1 MKELFGE
8 TERQPVTEEEFYSEQ
23 GEDSPYQFLGGE
35 LVVREPASE
44 VHEDLG
50 GFLIVV
56 TRIAFE
62 ERGGGVVLGG
72 RYPMRLDP
80 KWSPEPDVMVVGEE
94 RRHRIGPQRLE
105 GPADLVI
112 EVASPS
118 DVMRALRLKL
128 PRYHQARIP
137 EIWVID
143 PWLGS
148 VRAEVLEVQNAPES
162 QETPAIDET
171 HRTPTYR
178 SRDVTAGRLCSAVF
192 PWFWID
198 VSWLWQKPL
207 PPTLGC
213 VRQILG

>member
-1 MKELFGE
+1 MR
-8 TERQPVTEEEFYSEQ
+8 T
-23 GEDSPYQFLGGE
+23 
-35 LVVREPASE
+35 
-44 VHEDLG
+44 
-50 GFLIVV
+50 
-56 TRIAFE
+56 AFE
-62 ERGGGVVLGG
+62 ERGGAVVLGG

-94 RRHRIGPQRLE
+94 RRHLIGPQRLE

-112 EVASPS
+112 EIASPS

-128 PRYHQARIP
+128 PRYHQAGIP

-148 VRAEVLEVQNAPES
+148 VRAEVLEGQATRES
-162 QETPAIDET
+162 QETVAIAET
-171 HRTPTYR
+171 QGTPTYR
-178 SRDVTAGRLCSAVF
+178 SREVTAGRLHSAVF

-207 PPTLGC
+207 PPMLGC
-213 VRQILG
+213 LRQILA